1 MTVEEILELMDELLD
16 KSSSVPFSQKKM
28 IDVEQMREYIDSI
41 RLNLPGEIKRA
52 KDMTRDKKNI
62 LTEANKEAE
71 EIVKKAKDEAKK
83 LVAQEEIIKQAAQV
97 DIIRDLAN
105 KRVSAIFFGRCAD
118 YVLREYPNHMN
129 VFLYAPLE
137 ARIKHMCETYD
148 LSWPEADK
156 LIKRVDR
163 QRHNYYKYVTGKNR
177 GDRDNKHLMI
187 DVSEYGTDLTAE
199 MICFAA
205 RKMFED

>member
-83 LVAQEEIIKQAAQV
+83 LVAQEEIIKQAADYAKQ
-97 DIIRDLAN
+97 IAAEAN
-105 KRVSAIFFGRCAD
+105 KQAALSENLNKSLSEAAEVLTKSLKDVNTTRDAVSKIGA
-118 YVLREYPNHMN
+118 
-129 VFLYAPLE
+129 
-137 ARIKHMCETYD
+137 
-148 LSWPEADK
+148 
-156 LIKRVDR
+156 
-163 QRHNYYKYVTGKNR
+163 
-177 GDRDNKHLMI
+177 
-187 DVSEYGTDLTAE
+187 AE
-199 MICFAA
+199 
-205 RKMFED
+205 K

>member
-71 EIVKKAKDEAKK
+71 EIVKKAKDE
-83 LVAQEEIIKQAAQV
+83 IIKQAADYAKQ
-97 DIIRDLAN
+97 IAAEAN
-105 KRVSAIFFGRCAD
+105 KQAADIVEQAKAKDKAIREALSENLNKSLSEAAEVLTKSLKDVNTTRDAVSKIGA
-118 YVLREYPNHMN
+118 
-129 VFLYAPLE
+129 
-137 ARIKHMCETYD
+137 
-148 LSWPEADK
+148 
-156 LIKRVDR
+156 
-163 QRHNYYKYVTGKNR
+163 
-177 GDRDNKHLMI
+177 
-187 DVSEYGTDLTAE
+187 AE
-199 MICFAA
+199 
-205 RKMFED
+205 K

>member
-83 LVAQEEIIKQAAQV
+83 LVAQEEIIKQAADYAKQ
-97 DIIRDLAN
+97 IAAEAN
-105 KRVSAIFFGRCAD
+105 KQAADIVVSPCARYGRTSGCRMPPS
-118 YVLREYPNHMN
+118 L
-129 VFLYAPLE
+129 F
-137 ARIKHMCETYD
+137 
-148 LSWPEADK
+148 
-156 LIKRVDR
+156 
-163 QRHNYYKYVTGKNR
+163 
-177 GDRDNKHLMI
+177 
-187 DVSEYGTDLTAE
+187 
-199 MICFAA
+199 
-205 RKMFED
+205 

>member
-83 LVAQEEIIKQAAQV
+83 LVAQQIAAEANKQAA
-97 DIIRDLAN
+97 DIVEQAKAKDKAIREALSENLN
-105 KRVSAIFFGRCAD
+105 KSLSEAAEVLTKSLKDVNTTRDAVSKIGA
-118 YVLREYPNHMN
+118 
-129 VFLYAPLE
+129 
-137 ARIKHMCETYD
+137 
-148 LSWPEADK
+148 
-156 LIKRVDR
+156 
-163 QRHNYYKYVTGKNR
+163 
-177 GDRDNKHLMI
+177 
-187 DVSEYGTDLTAE
+187 AE
-199 MICFAA
+199 
-205 RKMFED
+205 K

>member
-83 LVAQEEIIKQAAQV
+83 LVAQEEIIKQAADYAKQ
-97 DIIRDLAN
+97 IAAEAN
-105 KRVSAIFFGRCAD
+105 KQAADIVEQAKAKDRQGGREVHFKQLRRIQSVSCGIQPIGCCERSGFGRNFKA
-118 YVLREYPNHMN
+118 VR
-129 VFLYAPLE
+129 
-137 ARIKHMCETYD
+137 R
-148 LSWPEADK
+148 
-156 LIKRVDR
+156 
-163 QRHNYYKYVTGKNR
+163 
-177 GDRDNKHLMI
+177 
-187 DVSEYGTDLTAE
+187 
-199 MICFAA
+199 
-205 RKMFED
+205 

>member
-1 MTVEEILELMDELLD
+1 MDELLD

-83 LVAQEEIIKQAAQV
+83 LVAQEEIIKQAA
-97 DIIRDLAN
+97 DIVEQAKAKDKAIREALSENLN
-105 KRVSAIFFGRCAD
+105 KSLSEAAEVLTKSLKDVNTTRDAVSKIGA
-118 YVLREYPNHMN
+118 
-129 VFLYAPLE
+129 
-137 ARIKHMCETYD
+137 
-148 LSWPEADK
+148 
-156 LIKRVDR
+156 
-163 QRHNYYKYVTGKNR
+163 
-177 GDRDNKHLMI
+177 
-187 DVSEYGTDLTAE
+187 AE
-199 MICFAA
+199 
-205 RKMFED
+205 K

>member
-83 LVAQEEIIKQAAQV
+83 LVAQEEIIKQIAAE
-97 DIIRDLAN
+97 AN
-105 KRVSAIFFGRCAD
+105 KQAADIVEQAKAKDKAIREALSENLNKSLSEAAEVLTKSLKDVNTTRDAVSKIGA
-118 YVLREYPNHMN
+118 
-129 VFLYAPLE
+129 
-137 ARIKHMCETYD
+137 
-148 LSWPEADK
+148 
-156 LIKRVDR
+156 
-163 QRHNYYKYVTGKNR
+163 
-177 GDRDNKHLMI
+177 
-187 DVSEYGTDLTAE
+187 AE
-199 MICFAA
+199 
-205 RKMFED
+205 K

>member
-83 LVAQEEIIKQAAQV
+83 LVAQEEIIKQAADYAKQ
-97 DIIRDLAN
+97 IAAEAN
-105 KRVSAIFFGRCAD
+105 KQAADIVEQNAADGIRCAECLKPVTKRRCRTAHSLGIHHQQHRD
-118 YVLREYPNHMN
+118 FQPLGNGIGARLVGLSDAVIKTHCALKDGTVRIGTHPGDQLRHRL
-129 VFLYAPLE
+129 F
-137 ARIKHMCETYD
+137 
-148 LSWPEADK
+148 
-156 LIKRVDR
+156 
-163 QRHNYYKYVTGKNR
+163 
-177 GDRDNKHLMI
+177 
-187 DVSEYGTDLTAE
+187 
-199 MICFAA
+199 
-205 RKMFED
+205 

>member
-83 LVAQEEIIKQAAQV
+83 LVAQEEIIKQAADYAKQ
-97 DIIRDLAN
+97 IATEAN
-105 KRVSAIFFGRCAD
+105 KQAG
-118 YVLREYPNHMN
+118 
-129 VFLYAPLE
+129 
-137 ARIKHMCETYD
+137 
-148 LSWPEADK
+148 
-156 LIKRVDR
+156 
-163 QRHNYYKYVTGKNR
+163 
-177 GDRDNKHLMI
+177 
-187 DVSEYGTDLTAE
+187 
-199 MICFAA
+199 
-205 RKMFED
+205 

>member
-83 LVAQEEIIKQAAQV
+83 LVAQEEIIKQAADYAKQ
-97 DIIRDLAN
+97 IAAEAN
-105 KRVSAIFFGRCAD
+105 KQAADIVEQAKAKAIREALSENLNKSLSEAAEVLTKSLKDVNTTRDAVSKIGA
-118 YVLREYPNHMN
+118 
-129 VFLYAPLE
+129 
-137 ARIKHMCETYD
+137 
-148 LSWPEADK
+148 
-156 LIKRVDR
+156 
-163 QRHNYYKYVTGKNR
+163 
-177 GDRDNKHLMI
+177 
-187 DVSEYGTDLTAE
+187 AE
-199 MICFAA
+199 
-205 RKMFED
+205 K

>member
-71 EIVKKAKDEAKK
+71 EIVKKAKDEAN
-83 LVAQEEIIKQAAQV
+83 KQAA
-97 DIIRDLAN
+97 DIVEQAKAKDKAIREALSENLN
-105 KRVSAIFFGRCAD
+105 KSLSEAAEVLTKSLKDVNTTRDAVSKIGA
-118 YVLREYPNHMN
+118 
-129 VFLYAPLE
+129 
-137 ARIKHMCETYD
+137 
-148 LSWPEADK
+148 
-156 LIKRVDR
+156 
-163 QRHNYYKYVTGKNR
+163 
-177 GDRDNKHLMI
+177 
-187 DVSEYGTDLTAE
+187 AE
-199 MICFAA
+199 
-205 RKMFED
+205 K

>member
-83 LVAQEEIIKQAAQV
+83 LVAQEEIIKQAADYAKQ
-97 DIIRDLAN
+97 IAAEAN
-105 KRVSAIFFGRCAD
+105 KQAADIVEQAIREALSENLNKSLSEAAEVLTKSLKDVNTTRDAVSKIGA
-118 YVLREYPNHMN
+118 VE
-129 VFLYAPLE
+129 
-137 ARIKHMCETYD
+137 K
-148 LSWPEADK
+148 
-156 LIKRVDR
+156 
-163 QRHNYYKYVTGKNR
+163 
-177 GDRDNKHLMI
+177 
-187 DVSEYGTDLTAE
+187 
-199 MICFAA
+199 
-205 RKMFED
+205 

>member
-71 EIVKKAKDEAKK
+71 EIVKKAKEEAKK
-83 LVAQEEIIKQAAQV
+83 LVAQEEIIKQAADYAKQ
-97 DIIRDLAN
+97 IAAEAN
-105 KRVSAIFFGRCAD
+105 KQQPFRRTARWQQRSGSSRRHVHHGLGGNLCNRSGNPRIRTDAEVPEDRSDHRSA
-118 YVLREYPNHMN
+118 VL
-129 VFLYAPLE
+129 
-137 ARIKHMCETYD
+137 
-148 LSWPEADK
+148 
-156 LIKRVDR
+156 
-163 QRHNYYKYVTGKNR
+163 
-177 GDRDNKHLMI
+177 
-187 DVSEYGTDLTAE
+187 
-199 MICFAA
+199 
-205 RKMFED
+205 

>member
-71 EIVKKAKDEAKK
+71 EIVDEAKK
-83 LVAQEEIIKQAAQV
+83 LVAQEEIIKQAADYAKQ
-97 DIIRDLAN
+97 IAAEAN
-105 KRVSAIFFGRCAD
+105 KQAADIVEQAKAKDKAIREALSDNLNKSLSEAAEVLTKSLKDVNTTRDAVSKIGA
-118 YVLREYPNHMN
+118 
-129 VFLYAPLE
+129 
-137 ARIKHMCETYD
+137 
-148 LSWPEADK
+148 
-156 LIKRVDR
+156 
-163 QRHNYYKYVTGKNR
+163 
-177 GDRDNKHLMI
+177 
-187 DVSEYGTDLTAE
+187 AE
-199 MICFAA
+199 
-205 RKMFED
+205 K

>member
-83 LVAQEEIIKQAAQV
+83 LDFKVFGVYRIILGIAVIA
-97 DIIRDLAN
+97 L
-105 KRVSAIFFGRCAD
+105 SF
-118 YVLREYPNHMN
+118 VL
-129 VFLYAPLE
+129 F
-137 ARIKHMCETYD
+137 
-148 LSWPEADK
+148 
-156 LIKRVDR
+156 
-163 QRHNYYKYVTGKNR
+163 
-177 GDRDNKHLMI
+177 
-187 DVSEYGTDLTAE
+187 
-199 MICFAA
+199 
-205 RKMFED
+205 

>member
-71 EIVKKAKDEAKK
+71 EI
-83 LVAQEEIIKQAAQV
+83 IKQAADYAKQ
-97 DIIRDLAN
+97 IAAEAN
-105 KRVSAIFFGRCAD
+105 KQAADIVEQAKAKDKAIREALSENLNKSLSEAAEVLTKSLKDVNTTRDAVSKIGA
-118 YVLREYPNHMN
+118 
-129 VFLYAPLE
+129 
-137 ARIKHMCETYD
+137 
-148 LSWPEADK
+148 
-156 LIKRVDR
+156 
-163 QRHNYYKYVTGKNR
+163 
-177 GDRDNKHLMI
+177 
-187 DVSEYGTDLTAE
+187 AE
-199 MICFAA
+199 
-205 RKMFED
+205 K

>member
-71 EIVKKAKDEAKK
+71 EIVKKAKDKAIREALSENLNKS
-83 LVAQEEIIKQAAQV
+83 LSEAAEV
-97 DIIRDLAN
+97 LTKSLKDVNTTRDA
-105 KRVSAIFFGRCAD
+105 VSKIGA
-118 YVLREYPNHMN
+118 
-129 VFLYAPLE
+129 
-137 ARIKHMCETYD
+137 
-148 LSWPEADK
+148 
-156 LIKRVDR
+156 
-163 QRHNYYKYVTGKNR
+163 
-177 GDRDNKHLMI
+177 
-187 DVSEYGTDLTAE
+187 AE
-199 MICFAA
+199 
-205 RKMFED
+205 K

>member
-71 EIVKKAKDEAKK
+71 EIVKKAK
-83 LVAQEEIIKQAAQV
+83 EEIIKQAADYAKQ
-97 DIIRDLAN
+97 IAAEAN
-105 KRVSAIFFGRCAD
+105 KQAADIVEQAKAKDKAIREALSENLNKSLSEAAEVLTKSLKDVNTTRDAVSKIGA
-118 YVLREYPNHMN
+118 VE
-129 VFLYAPLE
+129 
-137 ARIKHMCETYD
+137 K
-148 LSWPEADK
+148 
-156 LIKRVDR
+156 
-163 QRHNYYKYVTGKNR
+163 
-177 GDRDNKHLMI
+177 
-187 DVSEYGTDLTAE
+187 
-199 MICFAA
+199 
-205 RKMFED
+205 

>member
-71 EIVKKAKDEAKK
+71 EIAEAYKQAADIVEQAKAKDKAIREALSENLNKS
-83 LVAQEEIIKQAAQV
+83 LSEAAEV
-97 DIIRDLAN
+97 LTKSLKDVNTTRDA
-105 KRVSAIFFGRCAD
+105 VSKIGA
-118 YVLREYPNHMN
+118 
-129 VFLYAPLE
+129 
-137 ARIKHMCETYD
+137 
-148 LSWPEADK
+148 
-156 LIKRVDR
+156 
-163 QRHNYYKYVTGKNR
+163 
-177 GDRDNKHLMI
+177 
-187 DVSEYGTDLTAE
+187 AE
-199 MICFAA
+199 
-205 RKMFED
+205 K

>member
-83 LVAQEEIIKQAAQV
+83 LVAQEEIIKQAADYAKQ
-97 DIIRDLAN
+97 IAAEAN
-105 KRVSAIFFGRCAD
+105 KQAADIVEQAKAKDIREALSDNLNKSLSEAAEVLTKSLKDVNTTRDAVSKIGA
-118 YVLREYPNHMN
+118 
-129 VFLYAPLE
+129 
-137 ARIKHMCETYD
+137 
-148 LSWPEADK
+148 
-156 LIKRVDR
+156 
-163 QRHNYYKYVTGKNR
+163 
-177 GDRDNKHLMI
+177 
-187 DVSEYGTDLTAE
+187 AE
-199 MICFAA
+199 
-205 RKMFED
+205 K